1 MAPASARLASRRHIR
16 AHLPT
21 RTGLARMHRPGR
33 RWRAPCRRARRGR
46 HRGCLTCP
54 GAMPKPGRIGLSAHP
69 RTCRMTEAIRPV
81 FHGFEQIPLREY
93 AERAYLD
100 YSMYVVLDRA
110 LPFLGDGLK
119 PVQRRIVYAM
129 SELGLNAS
137 AKPKK
142 SARTVGDVIGK
153 FHPHGDS
160 ACYEALV
167 LMAQPFSY
175 RYPLIEGQGNFGSPD
190 DPKSFAAMRYTEAK
204 LTPIAEVLLGELGQG
219 TVDWVPNFD
228 GTLQEPSWLPARLPH
243 LLLNGTTGIAV
254 GMATD
259 IPPHNLNEIV
269 SACVRL
275 LDDPEASVADL
286 CEHVRG
292 PDYPTEAEI
301 ITPPDELRAMYESGT
316 GSVRARATWKKE
328 AGNFVITALPYQVSP
343 SKVIEQI
350 AAQMRAKKLPWLED
364 IRDESDHANP
374 VRVVLVP
381 RSSRVDGEQLMSHL
395 FATTDLE
402 KSYRINLN
410 VIGLDGKPAVK
421 DLRTL
426 LEEWLAFRTDTV
438 VRRLRHRQEKVE
450 RRLHLLEGLLVAFLN
465 LDEVI
470 RIIRT
475 EDEPRPVLMARFG
488 LSEAQAEYI
497 LETRLRQLARLEE
510 MKIRGEQEELAQELE
525 RIVATLGSK
534 ARLKKLVKDELLA
547 DAKKYG
553 DARRSPLVVREAAQ
567 ALDETELVPSEP
579 VTVVL
584 SEKGWVRAAK
594 GHDVDAAGLSYREG
608 DGLLAAVRSRS
619 TWQVAFID
627 SQGRSYSTVA
637 HSLPSARGNG
647 EPLTGRFSPAPGAS
661 FQALAS
667 GEADSRFVLAS
678 SHGYGFVTRFE
689 NLVGRNKSG
698 KALLNLTPGAR
709 VLQPAPLGNPGT
721 DRIVAVTS
729 AGHLLAIPAGE
740 LPELDKGKGN
750 KLIDIPRAK
759 LGTERVVAITAV
771 APGQTLLVRSGQ
783 RTMSLSFRDLE
794 EYLGARATRGGLLP
808 RGWQKVDGLAVE

>member
-1 MAPASARLASRRHIR
+1 MTDSVR
-16 AHLPT
+16 PT
-21 RTGLARMHRPGR
+21 
-33 RWRAPCRRARRGR
+33 
-46 HRGCLTCP
+46 
-54 GAMPKPGRIGLSAHP
+54 
-69 RTCRMTEAIRPV
+69 

-110 LPFLGDGLK
+110 LPFVGDGLK
-119 PVQRRIVYAM
+119 PVQRRIVYSM
-129 SELGLNAS
+129 SELGLNAAS
-137 AKPKK
+137 KPKT

-153 FHPHGDS
+153 YHPHGDS

-175 RYPLIEGQGNFGSPD
+175 RYPLIEGQGNFGSSD
-190 DPKSFAAMRYTEAK
+190 DPKSFAAMRYTESR

-228 GTLQEPSWLPARLPH
+228 GTLEEPSWMPARLPH

-259 IPPHNLNEIV
+259 VPPHNLNEVV

-275 LDDPEASVADL
+275 LDDPEASVAEL

-292 PDYPTEAEI
+292 PDYPTGAEI
-301 ITPPDELRAMYESGT
+301 ITAAADLRTMYETGN
-316 GSVRARATWKKE
+316 GSVRARATWSKE
-328 AGNFVITALPYQVSP
+328 ASGNFVVTTLPYQVSP

-381 RSSRVDGEQLMSHL
+381 RSNRVDAEQLMGHL

-402 KSYRINLN
+402 KSYRVNLN
-410 VIGLDGKPAVK
+410 VIGLDGKPSVK
-421 DLRTL
+421 NLKVL

-438 VRRLRHRQEKVE
+438 ARRLKHRQEKVE

-475 EDEPRPVLMARFG
+475 EDEPRDALIARFA
-488 LSEAQAEYI
+488 LSQEQADYI
-497 LETRLRQLARLEE
+497 LDTRLKQLARLEE
-510 MKIRGEQEELAQELE
+510 MKIRGEQDELAKELE
-525 RIVATLGSK
+525 RIIAILGSK

-547 DAKKYG
+547 DAKKFG
-553 DARRSPLVVREAAQ
+553 DARRSPLVQRDAAQ
-567 ALDETELVPSEP
+567 AIDESELVPSEP
-579 VTVVL
+579 MTVVL
-584 SEKGWVRAAK
+584 SEKGWIRAAK
-594 GHDVDAAGLSYREG
+594 GHEVDAAGLSYREG
-608 DGLLAAVRSRS
+608 DGLLVAVKSRS
-619 TWQVAFID
+619 TQQVAFLD
-627 SQGRSYSTVA
+627 STGRSYSTVV
-637 HSLPSARGNG
+637 HGLPSARGNG
-647 EPLTGRFSPAPGAS
+647 EPLTGRFSPAAGAS
-661 FQALAS
+661 FQAAAS
-667 GEADSRFVLAS
+667 GDNDARFVLAS

-689 NLVGRNKSG
+689 NLTGRNKAG
-698 KALLNLTPGAR
+698 KAMLNLTPNAK
-709 VLQPAPLGNPGT
+709 VLQPAAVATLDA

-729 AGHLLAIPAGE
+729 AGHLLAIPASE

-750 KLIDIPRAK
+750 KLIDIPKSR
-759 LGTERVVAITAV
+759 LGTERVIAV
-771 APGQTLLVRSGQ
+771 AAVSPGQSLQVRSGQ
-783 RTMSLSFRDLE
+783 RTMSLSFKDLD
-794 EYLGARATRGGLLP
+794 EYVGARASRGGLLP
-808 RGWQKVDGLAVE
+808 RGWQKVDGLDVQ

>member
-1 MAPASARLASRRHIR
+1 
-16 AHLPT
+16 
-21 RTGLARMHRPGR
+21 
-33 RWRAPCRRARRGR
+33 
-46 HRGCLTCP
+46 
-54 GAMPKPGRIGLSAHP
+54 
-69 RTCRMTEAIRPV
+69 MTETIRPT

-110 LPFLGDGLK
+110 LPFIGDGLK
-119 PVQRRIVYAM
+119 PVQRRIVYSM
-129 SELGLNAS
+129 SELGLNAT

-153 FHPHGDS
+153 YHPHGDS

-175 RYPLIEGQGNFGSPD
+175 RYPLIEGQGNFGSSD
-190 DPKSFAAMRYTEAK
+190 DPKSFAAMRYTESK

-228 GTLQEPSWLPARLPH
+228 GTLEEPSWMPARLPH

-259 IPPHNLNEIV
+259 VPPHNLGEIV

-275 LDDPEASVADL
+275 LDDPDATVADL

-292 PDYPTEAEI
+292 PDYPTTAEI
-301 ITPPDELRAMYESGT
+301 ITPAADLRGMYETGN
-316 GSVRARATWKKE
+316 GSVRARGTWQKE
-328 AGNFVITALPYQVSP
+328 NGNFVVTALPYQVSP

-374 VRVVLVP
+374 TRIVLVP
-381 RSSRVDGEQLMSHL
+381 RSSRVDGAQLMGHL

-402 KSYRINLN
+402 RSYRVNLN

-421 DLRTL
+421 NLRTL
-426 LEEWLAFRTDTV
+426 LDEWLTFRTDTV
-438 VRRLRHRQEKVE
+438 VRRLKHRQEKVE

-470 RIIRT
+470 RIIRS
-475 EDEPRPVLMARFG
+475 EDEPKPALIARFG
-488 LSEAQAEYI
+488 LSEDQADYI

-510 MKIRGEQEELAQELE
+510 MKIRGEQEALAAELQQL
-525 RIVATLGSK
+525 VATLGSK
-534 ARLKKLVKDELLA
+534 VKLKKLVKDELLA
-547 DAKKYG
+547 DAKKFG
-553 DARRSPLVVREAAQ
+553 DARRSPLVQREAAH
-567 ALDETELVPSEP
+567 AIDETELVPSEP
-579 VTVVL
+579 VTVVV
-584 SEKGWVRAAK
+584 SQKGWVRAAK

-608 DGLLAAVRSRS
+608 DALLGAVRSRS
-619 TWQVAFID
+619 TWQVAFLD

-637 HSLPSARGNG
+637 HVLPSARGNG
-647 EPLTGRFSPAPGAS
+647 EPLTGRFSPASGAS

-667 GEADSRFVLAS
+667 GENDSRFVLAS

-689 NLVGRNKSG
+689 NLTGRNKAG
-698 KALLNLTPGAR
+698 KALINLAPGATI
-709 VLQPAPLGNPGT
+709 LQPASVADPAS

-729 AGHLLAIPAGE
+729 AGHLLAIPATE

-759 LGTERVVAITAV
+759 LGTERVVAVAAV
-771 APGQTLLVRSGQ
+771 GPSQKLQVLSGQ
-783 RTMSLSFRDLE
+783 RTMTLSFKDLDA
-794 EYLGARATRGGLLP
+794 YLGARATRGGLLP
-808 RGWQKVDGLAVE
+808 RGWQKVDGLQVD